1 MSHLVSR
8 QSTRDSAARVSADTA
23 GVDQLDAADATVEQ
37 DVRRFLTLALQ
48 DVAKIAPEV
57 IGDGA
62 CLDAEL
68 TMESVALVEV
78 QVAIEDAYDIEVDAI
93 HVLELNEFAAIVNY
107 ICELVH
113 CRTHST

>member
-8 QSTRDSAARVSADTA
+8 QSTRDSAARVSADIA
-23 GVDQLDAADATVEQ
+23 GLNSFDAVDVSVEQ

-48 DVAKIAPEV
+48 DVAKIAPDV

-68 TMESVALVEV
+68 AMESVALIEV
-78 QVAIEDAYDIEVDAI
+78 QVAIEDAYDIELDAI
-93 HVLELNEFAAIVNY
+93 HVLELNEFAAIVKY
-107 ICELVH
+107 ISELVH
-113 CRTHST
+113 SRTHSR

>member
-1 MSHLVSR
+1 M
-8 QSTRDSAARVSADTA
+8 
-23 GVDQLDAADATVEQ
+23 
-37 DVRRFLTLALQ
+37 TLALQ
-48 DVAKIAPEV
+48 DVAKIPPEV

-68 TMESVALVEV
+68 TMESVALIEV

-93 HVLELNEFAAIVNY
+93 HVLELNEFAAIVSY